1 MRRKKANFSKTTT
14 LTITILDGFLSR
26 VNGPDQTHRVLRKSY
41 LLAGSDTKIFIG
53 NSRARSNNPRGGSA
67 S

>member
-26 VNGPDQTHRVLRKSY
+26 VNGPDQTHTRATEKLPSCWKRHEDFHRK
-41 LLAGSDTKIFIG
+41 
-53 NSRARSNNPRGGSA
+53 
-67 S
+67 